1 MLKSLM
7 SVGIAGTSIV
17 SPYIIMVAIELRI
30 ASIFHASRGIL
41 LVEGGG
47 NTVGCDDTSDMPLS
61 KTVYRLFQN
70 RNVTATDHD

>member
-7 SVGIAGTSIV
+7 RVGIAGTSIV

-30 ASIFHASRGIL
+30 ASTFHASRGIL

-47 NTVGCDDTSDMPLS
+47 NTVGCDDTTDMSLC
-61 KTVYRLFQN
+61 
-70 RNVTATDHD
+70 

>member
-1 MLKSLM
+1 M

-17 SPYIIMVAIELRI
+17 SPNIIMVAIELRI

-47 NTVGCDDTSDMPLS
+47 NAV
-61 KTVYRLFQN
+61 
-70 RNVTATDHD
+70 